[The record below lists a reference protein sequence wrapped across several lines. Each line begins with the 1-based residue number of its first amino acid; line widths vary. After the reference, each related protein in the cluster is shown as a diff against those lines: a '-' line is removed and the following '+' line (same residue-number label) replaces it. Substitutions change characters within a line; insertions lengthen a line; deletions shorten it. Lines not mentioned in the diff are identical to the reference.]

1 MLDLIKRKY
10 GSIDKMIEET
20 NTFISRSYLYQIC
33 ENKKTSISIT
43 YAQELI
49 KLLELKSI
57 DELLEL
63 LKD

>member
-33 ENKKTSISIT
+33 ANKKTKLSIEF
-43 YAQELI
+43 AQEII

-57 DELLEL
+57 EELIEL

>member
-33 ENKKTSISIT
+33 ANQKTKLSIE
-43 YAQELI
+43 YAQEI
-49 KLLELKSI
+49 VKILELNSI

>member
-33 ENKKTSISIT
+33 ENKKTSLSIT
-43 YAQELI
+43 YAQEII

>member
-57 DELLEL
+57 EELLEL
-63 LKD
+63 

>member
-33 ENKKTSISIT
+33 EHKKTSLSIT
-43 YAQELI
+43 YAQEII